1 MSSAPPTPAISRRYT
16 GVSAAMSVLRDW
28 NQWSAC
34 VKITVVIP
42 RQEHNCCYGIMS
54 MMPSTDTSLSARNR
68 LVAAAL
74 AVLERDG
81 PAAIQARTLA
91 GEIGAS
97 TMAVYTHF
105 GGMPKVIEAVMREG
119 LARFAE
125 HTRGVP
131 QTEDPMADLIAGGLA
146 YGEFA
151 MQNPQLYRLLF
162 GLSDLAAVHKLS
174 GDGATPWHLAEGVDA
189 LSVLVSAVERVIE
202 AGRIR
207 PQEPTPAATQILSA
221 THGFVLLAMTGF
233 IDSQGLQ
240 DVMAPL
246 AINLMVGLGDTR
258 RRAKR
263 SLAAAITAR
272 ASLGYQRCPYLASQ
286 HGDSARG
293 RFGQRGEIGCG
304 CA

>member
-1 MSSAPPTPAISRRYT
+1 
-16 GVSAAMSVLRDW
+16 MSVLP
-28 NQWSAC
+28 
-34 VKITVVIP
+34 ITIVIASH
-42 RQEHNCCYGIMS
+42 EHNDRYGIMS
-54 MMPSTDTSLSARNR
+54 MMTSTDTSPTTRER

-91 GEIGAS
+91 SEIGAS

-105 GGMPKVIEAVMREG
+105 RGMPKLIEAVMREG
-119 LARFAE
+119 LSRFAE
-125 HTRGVP
+125 HTRAVP
-131 QTEDPMADLIAGGLA
+131 HTDDPMADLIAGGLA

-162 GLSDLAAVHKLS
+162 GLTDLGGVQKVLSDA
-174 GDGATPWHLAEGVDA
+174 ATPWDLAEGVDA
-189 LSVLVSAVERVIE
+189 LSVLVAAVERVIE

-240 DVMAPL
+240 DVMARM
-246 AINLMVGLGDTR
+246 AVNLIVGLGDTR

-263 SLAAAITAR
+263 SLAAAINAR
-272 ASLGYQRCPYLASQ
+272 TS
-286 HGDSARG
+286 
-293 RFGQRGEIGCG
+293 E
-304 CA
+304 

>member
-1 MSSAPPTPAISRRYT
+1 MMTSA
-16 GVSAAMSVLRDW
+16 
-28 NQWSAC
+28 
-34 VKITVVIP
+34 
-42 RQEHNCCYGIMS
+42 
-54 MMPSTDTSLSARNR
+54 DTSSSTRDR

-91 GEIGAS
+91 SEIGAS

-105 GGMPKVIEAVMREG
+105 GGMPKLIEAVMREG

-125 HTRGVP
+125 HTRAVP
-131 QTEDPMADLIAGGLA
+131 HTDDPMADLIAGGLA

-162 GLSDLAAVHKLS
+162 GLSDLGAGHKLS
-174 GDGATPWHLAEGVDA
+174 ADAGTPWDLAEGVDA
-189 LSVLVSAVERVIE
+189 LSVLVSAVERVIA

-221 THGFVLLAMTGF
+221 THGFVLLAMGGF
-233 IDSQGLQ
+233 IDAQGVQ
-240 DVMAPL
+240 DVMIPMAV
-246 AINLMVGLGDTR
+246 NVMVGLGDTR

-263 SLAAAITAR
+263 SLAAAIKTR
-272 ASLGYQRCPYLASQ
+272 MS
-286 HGDSARG
+286 
-293 RFGQRGEIGCG
+293 
-304 CA
+304 

>member
-1 MSSAPPTPAISRRYT
+1 
-16 GVSAAMSVLRDW
+16 
-28 NQWSAC
+28 
-34 VKITVVIP
+34 
-42 RQEHNCCYGIMS
+42 
-54 MMPSTDTSLSARNR
+54 MMPSTDTSLSARDR

-81 PAAIQARTLA
+81 PAAIQARTVA

-105 GGMPKVIEAVMREG
+105 GGMPTLIQAVMREG

-125 HTRGVP
+125 HTRAVP
-131 QTEDPMADLIAGGLA
+131 HTDDAMADLIAGGLA

-162 GLSDLAAVHKLS
+162 GLSDLGGVYKPLAN
-174 GDGATPWHLAEGVDA
+174 GTTPWDLAEGVDA

-202 AGRIR
+202 SGRIR

-221 THGFVLLAMTGF
+221 THGFVLLAMSGF

-240 DVMAPL
+240 DVLIPMAV
-246 AINLMVGLGDTR
+246 NLMVGLGDTR
-258 RRAKR
+258 RRAER
-263 SLAAAITAR
+263 SLAAAMKAR
-272 ASLGYQRCPYLASQ
+272 ASPAHDNR
-286 HGDSARG
+286 
-293 RFGQRGEIGCG
+293 
-304 CA
+304 

>member
-1 MSSAPPTPAISRRYT
+1 MMTSADTLST
-16 GVSAAMSVLRDW
+16 RD
-28 NQWSAC
+28 
-34 VKITVVIP
+34 
-42 RQEHNCCYGIMS
+42 
-54 MMPSTDTSLSARNR
+54 R

-105 GGMPKVIEAVMREG
+105 GGMPKLVEAVMREG

-131 QTEDPMADLIAGGLA
+131 HTDDPMADLIAGGLA

-151 MQNPQLYRLLF
+151 IQNPQLYKLLF
-162 GLSDLAAVHKLS
+162 GLTDLGAVHKLS
-174 GDGATPWHLAEGVDA
+174 AGAAAQWDLTEGLDA
-189 LSVLVSAVERVIE
+189 LSVLVTAVERVIE

-207 PQEPTPAATQILSA
+207 PQKPTPAATQILSA
-221 THGFVLLAMTGF
+221 THGFVLLAMSGF

-240 DVMAPL
+240 HVMAPL

-258 RRAKR
+258 RRAER
-263 SLAAAITAR
+263 SLAAAI
-272 ASLGYQRCPYLASQ
+272 
-286 HGDSARG
+286 SARVAQRQNESG
-293 RFGQRGEIGCG
+293 RG
-304 CA
+304 AV

>member
-1 MSSAPPTPAISRRYT
+1 
-16 GVSAAMSVLRDW
+16 
-28 NQWSAC
+28 
-34 VKITVVIP
+34 
-42 RQEHNCCYGIMS
+42 MS
-54 MMPSTDTSLSARNR
+54 MMPSPDTSLSTRDR

-74 AVLERDG
+74 SVLEREG

-91 GEIGAS
+91 GAIGTS

-105 GGMPKVIEAVMREG
+105 GGMPKLIEAVLREG

-131 QTEDPMADLIAGGLA
+131 HTDDPMADLIAGGLA

-162 GLSDLAAVHKLS
+162 GLTDLGAVHKFS
-174 GDGATPWHLAEGVDA
+174 ADAATTWDLAEGLDA
-189 LSVLVSAVERVIE
+189 LSVLVAAVERVIE
-202 AGRIR
+202 TGRIR

-240 DVMAPL
+240 DVMAPM

-258 RRAKR
+258 RRAER
-263 SLAAAITAR
+263 SLAAAINAR
-272 ASLGYQRCPYLASQ
+272 TPQ
-286 HGDSARG
+286 
-293 RFGQRGEIGCG
+293 
-304 CA
+304 